1 MKPVTVL
8 PLRPGIEHLPGA
20 ELGLFG
26 VEDDP
31 IGVEPKDEGAEYEQ
45 TPVWALLLL
54 LETKSGKLDPK

>member
-1 MKPVTVL
+1 MRPVTVL

-31 IGVEPKDEGAEYEQ
+31 IGVEPKDEGAE
-45 TPVWALLLL
+45 
-54 LETKSGKLDPK
+54 